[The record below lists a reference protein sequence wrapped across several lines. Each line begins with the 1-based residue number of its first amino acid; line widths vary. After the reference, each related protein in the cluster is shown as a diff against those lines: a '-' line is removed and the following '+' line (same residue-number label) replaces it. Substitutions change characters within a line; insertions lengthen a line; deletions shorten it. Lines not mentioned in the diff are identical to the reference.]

1 MMKRIILNLAP
12 YKFIVLIILL
22 LLGVQAY
29 CDLSLPQYT
38 SDMIDTG
45 IQNQG
50 VEYAL
55 PEKITQED
63 MMYSTLFMTDD
74 EKNEWTGYYS
84 PQDSGVLKR
93 TADEDSLEE
102 LSDKFLIPLTLSH
115 QTGNM
120 SEDRFRETIKQSM
133 QASPDQTP
141 ERFDID
147 SLSLEEIGQFMGME
161 LKTHEAK
168 NEKGVMT
175 TYVDMRPVMM
185 GLIQSGQMNT
195 EQLSTIRGQM
205 EETVSKIGKTTMHS
219 MGIAFA
225 IDADKTA
232 GVDVDAIQ
240 KSYLWKQGF
249 KMLCM
254 SILMLAA
261 SICAGFF
268 AARTGAGIGRDLRE
282 KIFKKVIGYS
292 NTEIDKFSTASL
304 ITRSTNDVQQ
314 IQLVT
319 ALLLRVLMYAPI
331 LGIGSVIKVVN
342 TGAHMGWIII
352 AAVAIILMLV
362 LILMLVAMP
371 KFKAMQ
377 KLVDG
382 LNLISREILTGLSV
396 IRAFGREKEEEQ
408 RFDKANTSLMR
419 TQLFTNRV
427 MTFMM
432 PCMMLVMYGVT
443 LTIVWVSAHRIDA
456 GDLQVGAM
464 TAFISYAIQIVMSF
478 LMLTVMSVMLPRA
491 GVAADRIDEVL
502 KTDSTVND
510 PEKTEKISNSSGTV
524 VFDNVSFKYPNADD
538 NALENISF
546 TAESGKTTAIIGS
559 TGCGKSTLINLIPR
573 FYDVTEGRITVD
585 GVDVRKLSKS
595 DLRSRIGL
603 VPQKGVLFSGTI
615 ASNLKF
621 GRSEATDEELEK
633 AAEIAQAMEFIGSDD
648 KGFERAISQG
658 GSNVSGGQKQ
668 RLAIAR
674 AIVKKPEIYIFDD
687 SFSALDMKTDAALRK
702 ALEAYVKNSAVI
714 IVAQRIST
722 IMNANQILVLDEG
735 RIVGKGTHKELMR
748 SCETYK
754 QIAGSQLSE
763 EEIKKSMGGEDN
775 E

>member
-1 MMKRIILNLAP
+1 MKRIILNLAP
-12 YKFIVLIILL
+12 YKFIVLVILL

-45 IQNQG
+45 IQNHG

-55 PEKITQED
+55 PEKMTSED

-74 EKNEWTGYYS
+74 EKNEWTGYYDA
-84 PQDSGVLKR
+84 QDNGILNR
-93 TADEDSLEE
+93 NADEDSLDE

-133 QASPDQTP
+133 QASPEQAP
-141 ERFDID
+141 EGFDID
-147 SLSLEEIGQFMGME
+147 SLSLDEIGQFMGME

-175 TYVDMRPVMM
+175 TYVDMRPVMT
-185 GLIQSGQMNT
+185 GLIQSGQMNPQ
-195 EQLSTIRGQM
+195 QLSTIRDQM
-205 EETVSKIGKTTMHS
+205 EKTVSTVGKNTMHS
-219 MGIAFA
+219 MSIAFA
-225 IDADKTA
+225 IDADKAA

-240 KSYLWKQGF
+240 KSFLWKQGF

-254 SILMLAA
+254 AILMLAA

-342 TGAHMGWIII
+342 TGAHMSWIII

-362 LILMLVAMP
+362 LVLMLIAMP

-432 PCMMLVMYGVT
+432 PCMMLIMYGIT

-502 KTDSTVND
+502 KTDTTVLD
-510 PEKTEKISNSSGTV
+510 PEKSERISASTGTV

-538 NALENISF
+538 NAIENISF

-559 TGCGKSTLINLIPR
+559 TGCGKSTLVNLIPR
-573 FYDVTEGRITVD
+573 FYDVTEGSITVD
-585 GVDVRKLSKS
+585 GVDVRKLTKN

-621 GRSEATDEELEK
+621 GRPEATDEELEK
-633 AAEIAQAMEFIGSDD
+633 AAEIAQAMEFISSDD
-648 KGFERAISQG
+648 NGFERAISQG

-722 IMNANQILVLDEG
+722 IMNADQILVLDEG
-735 RIVGKGTHKELMR
+735 RIVGMGTHKELMR
-748 SCETYK
+748 NCETYK

>member
-1 MMKRIILNLAP
+1 MKRIILNLAP
-12 YKFIVLIILL
+12 YKFIVLVILL

-45 IQNQG
+45 IQNHG

-55 PEKITQED
+55 PEKMTSED

-74 EKNEWTGYYS
+74 EKNEWTGYYDA
-84 PQDSGVLKR
+84 QDGDILKR
-93 TADEDSLEE
+93 TADEGALEE
-102 LSDKFLIPLTLSH
+102 LTDKFLIPLTLSH

-133 QASPDQTP
+133 QASPEQAP
-141 ERFDID
+141 EGFDID
-147 SLSLEEIGQFMGME
+147 SLTLDEIGQFMGME
-161 LKTHEAK
+161 LKTHEAE

-185 GLIQSGQMNT
+185 GLIQSGQMNP
-195 EQLSTIRGQM
+195 EQLGTIRDQM
-205 EETVSKIGKTTMHS
+205 ERTVSTVGKNTMNS

-225 IDADKTA
+225 IDADKAA
-232 GVDVDAIQ
+232 GVNVDAIQ

-254 SILMLAA
+254 AILMLAA

-314 IQLVT
+314 IQMVT

-331 LGIGSVIKVVN
+331 LGIGSVFKVLN
-342 TGAHMGWIII
+342 TGAHMSWIII

-362 LILMLVAMP
+362 LVLMLIAMP

-396 IRAFGREKEEEQ
+396 IRAFGREKEEEE

-427 MTFMM
+427 MTFML
-432 PCMMLVMYGVT
+432 PCMMLVMYGIT

-456 GDLQVGAM
+456 GELQVGAM

-502 KTDSTVND
+502 KTDTTVLD
-510 PEKTEKISNSSGTV
+510 PERSESISASTGTV

-559 TGCGKSTLINLIPR
+559 TGCGKSTLVNLIPR
-573 FYDVTEGRITVD
+573 FYDVTEGSITVD
-585 GVDVRKLSKS
+585 GVDVRKLTKN

-621 GRSEATDEELEK
+621 GRTEATDEELEK
-633 AAEIAQAMEFIGSDD
+633 AAEIAQAMEFISSDE

-722 IMNANQILVLDEG
+722 IMNADQILVLDEG
-735 RIVGKGTHKELMR
+735 KIVGKGTHRELMQN
-748 SCETYK
+748 CETYK

>member
-1 MMKRIILNLAP
+1 MKRIILNLAP
-12 YKFIVLIILL
+12 YKFIVLVILL

-45 IQNQG
+45 IQNHG

-55 PEKITQED
+55 PEKMTSED

-74 EKNEWTGYYS
+74 EKNEWTGYYDA
-84 PQDSGVLKR
+84 QDGDILKR
-93 TADEDSLEE
+93 TADEGALEE

-120 SEDRFRETIKQSM
+120 SEDRFRETMKQSM
-133 QASPDQTP
+133 QASPEQAP
-141 ERFDID
+141 EGFDID

-161 LKTHEAK
+161 LKTHEAE

-185 GLIQSGQMNT
+185 GLIQSGQMNP
-195 EQLSTIRGQM
+195 EQLSTIRDQM
-205 EETVSKIGKTTMHS
+205 EKTVSTVGKNTMHS

-225 IDADKTA
+225 IDADKAA

-254 SILMLAA
+254 AILMLAA

-314 IQLVT
+314 IQMVT

-331 LGIGSVIKVVN
+331 LGIGSVFKVLN
-342 TGAHMGWIII
+342 TGAHMSWIII

-362 LILMLVAMP
+362 LVLMLIAMP

-396 IRAFGREKEEEQ
+396 IRAFGREKEEEE

-427 MTFMM
+427 MTFML
-432 PCMMLVMYGVT
+432 PCMMLVMYGIT

-456 GDLQVGAM
+456 GELQVGAM

-502 KTDSTVND
+502 KTDTTVLD
-510 PEKTEKISNSSGTV
+510 PERSESISASTGTV

-559 TGCGKSTLINLIPR
+559 TGCGKSTLVNLIPR
-573 FYDVTEGRITVD
+573 FYDVTEGSITVD
-585 GVDVRKLSKS
+585 GVDVRKLTKN

-621 GRSEATDEELEK
+621 GRTEATDDELEK
-633 AAEIAQAMEFIGSDD
+633 AAEIAQAMEFISSDE
-648 KGFERAISQG
+648 KGFERDISQG

-722 IMNANQILVLDEG
+722 IMNADQILVLDDG
-735 RIVGKGTHKELMR
+735 KIVGKGTHKELMQN
-748 SCETYK
+748 CETYK

>member
-1 MMKRIILNLAP
+1 MKRIILNLAP
-12 YKFIVLIILL
+12 YKFIVLVILL

-45 IQNQG
+45 IQNHG

-55 PEKITQED
+55 PEKMTSED

-74 EKNEWTGYYS
+74 EKNEWTGYYDA
-84 PQDSGVLKR
+84 QDNGILNR
-93 TADEDSLEE
+93 NADEDSLDE

-133 QASPDQTP
+133 QASPEQAP
-141 ERFDID
+141 EGFDIN
-147 SLSLEEIGQFMGME
+147 SLSLDEIGQFMGME

-175 TYVDMRPVMM
+175 TYVDMRPVMT
-185 GLIQSGQMNT
+185 GLIQSGQMNPQ
-195 EQLSTIRGQM
+195 QLSTIRDQM
-205 EETVSKIGKTTMHS
+205 EKTVSTVGKNTMHS

-225 IDADKTA
+225 IDADKAA

-240 KSYLWKQGF
+240 KSFLWKQGF

-254 SILMLAA
+254 AILMLAA

-342 TGAHMGWIII
+342 TGAHMSWIII

-362 LILMLVAMP
+362 LVLMLIAMP

-396 IRAFGREKEEEQ
+396 IRAFGREKEEEE

-432 PCMMLVMYGVT
+432 PCMMLIMYGIT

-502 KTDSTVND
+502 KTDTTVLD
-510 PEKTEKISNSSGTV
+510 PEKSERISASTGTV

-538 NALENISF
+538 NAIENISF

-559 TGCGKSTLINLIPR
+559 TGCGKSTLVNLIPR
-573 FYDVTEGRITVD
+573 FYDVTEGSITVD
-585 GVDVRKLSKS
+585 GVDVRKLTKN

-621 GRSEATDEELEK
+621 GRPEATDEELEK
-633 AAEIAQAMEFIGSDD
+633 AAEIAQAMEFISSDD
-648 KGFERAISQG
+648 NGFERAISQG

-722 IMNANQILVLDEG
+722 IMNADQILVLDEG

>member
-1 MMKRIILNLAP
+1 MKRIILNLAP
-12 YKFIVLIILL
+12 YKFIVLVILL

-45 IQNQG
+45 IQNHG

-55 PEKITQED
+55 PEKMTSED

-74 EKNEWTGYYS
+74 EKNEWTGYYDA
-84 PQDSGVLKR
+84 QDGDILKR
-93 TADEDSLEE
+93 TADEGALEE

-120 SEDRFRETIKQSM
+120 SEERFRETIKQSM
-133 QASPDQTP
+133 QASPEQAP
-141 ERFDID
+141 EGFDID

-161 LKTHEAK
+161 LKTHEAE

-185 GLIQSGQMNT
+185 GLIQSGQMNP
-195 EQLSTIRGQM
+195 EQLGTIRDQM
-205 EETVSKIGKTTMHS
+205 EKTVSTVGKNTMHS

-225 IDADKTA
+225 IDADKAA

-254 SILMLAA
+254 AILMLAA

-331 LGIGSVIKVVN
+331 LGIGSVFKVLN
-342 TGAHMGWIII
+342 TGAHMSWIII

-362 LILMLVAMP
+362 LVLMLIAMP

-396 IRAFGREKEEEQ
+396 IRAFGREKEEEE

-427 MTFMM
+427 MTFML
-432 PCMMLVMYGVT
+432 PCMMLVMYGIT

-456 GDLQVGAM
+456 GELQVGAM

-502 KTDSTVND
+502 KTDTTVLD
-510 PEKTEKISNSSGTV
+510 PERSESISASTGTV

-559 TGCGKSTLINLIPR
+559 TGCGKSTLVNLIPR
-573 FYDVTEGRITVD
+573 FYDVTEGSITVD
-585 GVDVRKLSKS
+585 GVDVRKLTKN

-621 GRSEATDEELEK
+621 GRTEATDEELEK
-633 AAEIAQAMEFIGSDD
+633 AAEIAQAMEFIGSDEN
-648 KGFERAISQG
+648 GFERAISQG

-722 IMNANQILVLDEG
+722 IMNADQILVLDDG
-735 RIVGKGTHKELMR
+735 KIVGKGTHRELMQN
-748 SCETYK
+748 CETYK

>member
-1 MMKRIILNLAP
+1 MKRIILNLAP
-12 YKFIVLIILL
+12 YKFIVLVILL

-45 IQNQG
+45 IQNHG

-55 PEKITQED
+55 PEKMTSED

-74 EKNEWTGYYS
+74 EKNEWTGYYDA
-84 PQDSGVLKR
+84 QDNGILNR
-93 TADEDSLEE
+93 NADEDSLDE

-115 QTGNM
+115 QTGNV

-133 QASPDQTP
+133 QASPEQAP
-141 ERFDID
+141 EGFDID
-147 SLSLEEIGQFMGME
+147 SLSLDEIGQFMGME

-175 TYVDMRPVMM
+175 TYVDMRPVMT
-185 GLIQSGQMNT
+185 GLIQSGQMNPQ
-195 EQLSTIRGQM
+195 QLSTIRDQM
-205 EETVSKIGKTTMHS
+205 EKTVSTVGKNTMHS

-225 IDADKTA
+225 IDADKAA

-240 KSYLWKQGF
+240 KSFLWKQGF

-254 SILMLAA
+254 AILMLAA

-342 TGAHMGWIII
+342 TGAHMSWIII

-362 LILMLVAMP
+362 LVLMLIAMP

-432 PCMMLVMYGVT
+432 PCMMLVMYGIT

-502 KTDSTVND
+502 KTDTTVLD
-510 PEKTEKISNSSGTV
+510 PEKSERISASTGTV

-538 NALENISF
+538 NAIENISF

-559 TGCGKSTLINLIPR
+559 TGCGKSTLVNLIPR
-573 FYDVTEGRITVD
+573 FYDVTEGSITVD
-585 GVDVRKLSKS
+585 GIDVRKLTKN

-621 GRSEATDEELEK
+621 GRPEATDEELEK
-633 AAEIAQAMEFIGSDD
+633 AAEIAQAMEFISSDD
-648 KGFERAISQG
+648 NGFERAISQG

-714 IVAQRIST
+714 IIAQRIST
-722 IMNANQILVLDEG
+722 IMNADQILVLDEG

-748 SCETYK
+748 NCETYK

>member
-1 MMKRIILNLAP
+1 MKRIILNLAP
-12 YKFIVLIILL
+12 YKFIVLVILL

-45 IQNQG
+45 IQNHG

-55 PEKITQED
+55 PEKMTSED

-74 EKNEWTGYYS
+74 EKNEWTGYYDA
-84 PQDSGVLKR
+84 QNGDILKR
-93 TADEDSLEE
+93 TADEGALEE
-102 LSDKFLIPLTLSH
+102 LTDKFLIPLTLSH

-120 SEDRFRETIKQSM
+120 SEDRFRETMKQSM
-133 QASPDQTP
+133 QASPEQAP
-141 ERFDID
+141 EGFDID
-147 SLSLEEIGQFMGME
+147 SLSLDEIGQFMGME
-161 LKTHEAK
+161 LKTHEAE

-185 GLIQSGQMNT
+185 GLIQSGQMNP
-195 EQLSTIRGQM
+195 EQLGTIRDQM
-205 EETVSKIGKTTMHS
+205 EKTVSTVGKNTMHS

-225 IDADKTA
+225 IDADKAA

-254 SILMLAA
+254 AILMLAA

-292 NTEIDKFSTASL
+292 STEIDKFSTASL

-331 LGIGSVIKVVN
+331 LGIGSVFKVLN
-342 TGAHMGWIII
+342 TGAHMSWIII

-362 LILMLVAMP
+362 LVLMLIAMP

-396 IRAFGREKEEEQ
+396 IRAFGREKEEEE

-427 MTFMM
+427 MTFML
-432 PCMMLVMYGVT
+432 PCMMLVMYGIT

-456 GDLQVGAM
+456 GELQVGAM

-502 KTDSTVND
+502 KTDTTVLD
-510 PEKTEKISNSSGTV
+510 PERSESISASTGTV

-559 TGCGKSTLINLIPR
+559 TGCGKSTLVNLIPR
-573 FYDVTEGRITVD
+573 FYDVTEGSITVD
-585 GVDVRKLSKS
+585 GVDVRKLTKN

-621 GRSEATDEELEK
+621 GRTEATDEELEK
-633 AAEIAQAMEFIGSDD
+633 AAEIAQAMDFIGSDE

-722 IMNANQILVLDEG
+722 IMNADQILVLDDG
-735 RIVGKGTHKELMR
+735 KIVGKGTHKELMQN
-748 SCETYK
+748 CETYK

>member
-1 MMKRIILNLAP
+1 MKRIILNLAP

-55 PEKITQED
+55 PEKMTQED

-84 PQDSGVLKR
+84 AQDSGVLKR

-141 ERFDID
+141 EGFDID

-205 EETVSKIGKTTMHS
+205 EETVSKVGKTTMHS

-225 IDADKTA
+225 IDADKAA

-408 RFDKANTSLMR
+408 RFDKANTALMR

-510 PEKTEKISNSSGTV
+510 PEKTESISNSSGTV
-524 VFDNVSFKYPNADD
+524 VFNNVSFKYPNADD
-538 NALENISF
+538 NALENICF

-585 GVDVRKLSKS
+585 GIDVRKLSKS

-633 AAEIAQAMEFIGSDD
+633 AAEIAQAMEFIGSDE

-722 IMNANQILVLDEG
+722 IMNADQILVLDEG

>member
-1 MMKRIILNLAP
+1 MKRIILNLAP
-12 YKFIVLIILL
+12 YKFIVLVILL

-45 IQNQG
+45 IQNHG

-55 PEKITQED
+55 PEKMTSED

-74 EKNEWTGYYS
+74 EKNEWTGYYDA
-84 PQDSGVLKR
+84 QNGDILKR
-93 TADEDSLEE
+93 TADEGALEE
-102 LSDKFLIPLTLSH
+102 LTDKFLIPLTLSH

-120 SEDRFRETIKQSM
+120 SEDRFRETMKQSM
-133 QASPDQTP
+133 QASPEQAP
-141 ERFDID
+141 EGFDID
-147 SLSLEEIGQFMGME
+147 SLSLDEIGQFMGME
-161 LKTHEAK
+161 LKTHEAE

-185 GLIQSGQMNT
+185 GLIQSGQMNP
-195 EQLSTIRGQM
+195 EQLSTIRDQM
-205 EETVSKIGKTTMHS
+205 EKTVSTVGKNTMHS

-225 IDADKTA
+225 IDADKAA

-254 SILMLAA
+254 AILMLAA

-331 LGIGSVIKVVN
+331 LGIGSVFKVLN
-342 TGAHMGWIII
+342 TGAHMSWIII

-362 LILMLVAMP
+362 LVLMLIAMP

-396 IRAFGREKEEEQ
+396 IRAFGREKEEEE

-427 MTFMM
+427 MTFML
-432 PCMMLVMYGVT
+432 PCMMLVMYGIT

-456 GDLQVGAM
+456 GELQVGAM

-502 KTDSTVND
+502 KTDTTVLD
-510 PEKTEKISNSSGTV
+510 PERSESISASTGTV

-559 TGCGKSTLINLIPR
+559 TGCGKSTLVNLIPR
-573 FYDVTEGRITVD
+573 FYDVTEGSITVD
-585 GVDVRKLSKS
+585 GVDIRKLTKN

-621 GRSEATDEELEK
+621 GRTEATDEELEK
-633 AAEIAQAMEFIGSDD
+633 AAEIAQAMEFIGSDE

-722 IMNANQILVLDEG
+722 IMNADQILVLDDG
-735 RIVGKGTHKELMR
+735 KIVGKGTHKELMQN
-748 SCETYK
+748 CETYK

>member
-1 MMKRIILNLAP
+1 MKRIILNLAP
-12 YKFIVLIILL
+12 YKFIVLVILL

-45 IQNQG
+45 IQNHG

-55 PEKITQED
+55 PEKMTSED

-74 EKNEWTGYYS
+74 EKNEWTGYYDA
-84 PQDSGVLKR
+84 QDGDILKR

-133 QASPDQTP
+133 QASPEQAP
-141 ERFDID
+141 EGFDID
-147 SLSLEEIGQFMGME
+147 SLTLEEIGQFMGME
-161 LKTHEAK
+161 LKTHEAE

-185 GLIQSGQMNT
+185 GLIQSGQMNP
-195 EQLSTIRGQM
+195 EQLGTIRDQM
-205 EETVSKIGKTTMHS
+205 EKTVSTVGKNTMHS

-225 IDADKTA
+225 IDADKAA

-254 SILMLAA
+254 AILMLAA
-261 SICAGFF
+261 SVCAGFF

-331 LGIGSVIKVVN
+331 LGIGSVFKVLN
-342 TGAHMGWIII
+342 TGAHMSWIII

-362 LILMLVAMP
+362 LVLMLIAMP

-396 IRAFGREKEEEQ
+396 IRAFGREKEEEE

-432 PCMMLVMYGVT
+432 PCMMLVMYGIT

-456 GDLQVGAM
+456 GELQVGAM

-502 KTDSTVND
+502 KTDTTVLD
-510 PEKTEKISNSSGTV
+510 PERSESISASTGTV

-546 TAESGKTTAIIGS
+546 TAESSKTTAIIGS
-559 TGCGKSTLINLIPR
+559 TGCGKSTLVNLIPR
-573 FYDVTEGRITVD
+573 FYDVTEGSITVD
-585 GVDVRKLSKS
+585 GVDVRKLTKN

-621 GRSEATDEELEK
+621 GRTEATDEELEK
-633 AAEIAQAMEFIGSDD
+633 AAEIAQAMEFISSDE

-722 IMNANQILVLDEG
+722 IMNADQILVLDEG
-735 RIVGKGTHKELMR
+735 KIVGKGTHRELMQN
-748 SCETYK
+748 CETYK

>member
-1 MMKRIILNLAP
+1 MKRIILNLAP
-12 YKFIVLIILL
+12 YKFIVLVILL

-45 IQNQG
+45 IQNHG

-55 PEKITQED
+55 PEKMTSED

-74 EKNEWTGYYS
+74 EKNEWTGYYDA
-84 PQDSGVLKR
+84 QDGDILKR
-93 TADEDSLEE
+93 TADEGALEE
-102 LSDKFLIPLTLSH
+102 LTDKFLIPLTLSH

-133 QASPDQTP
+133 QASPEQAP
-141 ERFDID
+141 EGFDID
-147 SLSLEEIGQFMGME
+147 SLTLEEIGQFMGME
-161 LKTHEAK
+161 LKTHEAE

-185 GLIQSGQMNT
+185 GLIQSGQMNP
-195 EQLSTIRGQM
+195 EQLGTIRDQM
-205 EETVSKIGKTTMHS
+205 ERTVSTVGKNTMHS

-225 IDADKTA
+225 IDADKAA
-232 GVDVDAIQ
+232 GVNVDAIQ

-254 SILMLAA
+254 AILMLAA

-331 LGIGSVIKVVN
+331 LGIGSVFKVLN
-342 TGAHMGWIII
+342 TGAHMSWIII

-362 LILMLVAMP
+362 LVLMLIAMP

-396 IRAFGREKEEEQ
+396 IRAFGREKEEEE

-427 MTFMM
+427 MTFML
-432 PCMMLVMYGVT
+432 PCMMLVMYGIT

-456 GDLQVGAM
+456 GELQVGAM

-502 KTDSTVND
+502 KTDTTVLD
-510 PEKTEKISNSSGTV
+510 PERSESISNSSGTV

-559 TGCGKSTLINLIPR
+559 TGCGKSTLVNLIPR
-573 FYDVTEGRITVD
+573 FYDVTEGSITVD
-585 GVDVRKLSKS
+585 GVDVRKLTKN

-621 GRSEATDEELEK
+621 GRTEATDEELEK
-633 AAEIAQAMEFIGSDD
+633 AAEIAQAMEFIGSDE

-687 SFSALDMKTDAALRK
+687 SFSALDMKTDASLRK

-722 IMNANQILVLDEG
+722 IMNADQILVLDEG
-735 RIVGKGTHKELMR
+735 KIVGKGTHRELMQN
-748 SCETYK
+748 CETYK

>member
-1 MMKRIILNLAP
+1 MKRIILNLAP
-12 YKFIVLIILL
+12 YKFIVLVILL

-45 IQNQG
+45 IQNHG

-55 PEKITQED
+55 PEKMTSED

-74 EKNEWTGYYS
+74 EKNEWTGYYDA
-84 PQDSGVLKR
+84 QDGDILKR
-93 TADEDSLEE
+93 TADEGALEE
-102 LSDKFLIPLTLSH
+102 LTDKFLIPLTLSH

-133 QASPDQTP
+133 QASPEQAP
-141 ERFDID
+141 EGFDID
-147 SLSLEEIGQFMGME
+147 SLTLEEIGQFMGME
-161 LKTHEAK
+161 LKTHEAE

-185 GLIQSGQMNT
+185 GLIQSGQMNP
-195 EQLSTIRGQM
+195 EQLGTIRDQM
-205 EETVSKIGKTTMHS
+205 EKTVSTVGKNTMHS

-225 IDADKTA
+225 IDADKAA
-232 GVDVDAIQ
+232 GVNVDAIQ

-254 SILMLAA
+254 AILMLAA

-331 LGIGSVIKVVN
+331 LGIGSVFKVLN
-342 TGAHMGWIII
+342 TGAHMSWIII

-362 LILMLVAMP
+362 LVLMLIAMP

-396 IRAFGREKEEEQ
+396 IRAFGREKEEEE

-427 MTFMM
+427 MTFML
-432 PCMMLVMYGVT
+432 PCMMLVMYGIT

-456 GDLQVGAM
+456 GELQVGAM

-502 KTDSTVND
+502 KTDTTVLD
-510 PEKTEKISNSSGTV
+510 PERSESISASTGTV

-559 TGCGKSTLINLIPR
+559 TGCGKSTLVNLIPR
-573 FYDVTEGRITVD
+573 FYDVTEGSITVD
-585 GVDVRKLSKS
+585 GVDVRKLTKN

-621 GRSEATDEELEK
+621 GRTEATDEELEK
-633 AAEIAQAMEFIGSDD
+633 AAEIAQAMEFIGSDE

-687 SFSALDMKTDAALRK
+687 SFSALDMKTDASLRK

-722 IMNANQILVLDEG
+722 IMNADQILVLDEG
-735 RIVGKGTHKELMR
+735 KIVGKGTHKELMQN
-748 SCETYK
+748 CETYK

>member
-1 MMKRIILNLAP
+1 MKRIILNLAP
-12 YKFIVLIILL
+12 YKFIVLVILL

-45 IQNQG
+45 IQNHG

-55 PEKITQED
+55 PEKMTSED

-74 EKNEWTGYYS
+74 EKNEWTGYYDA
-84 PQDSGVLKR
+84 QDGDILKR
-93 TADEDSLEE
+93 TADEGALEE
-102 LSDKFLIPLTLSH
+102 LTDKFLIPLTLSH

-133 QASPDQTP
+133 QASPEQAP
-141 ERFDID
+141 EGFDID
-147 SLSLEEIGQFMGME
+147 SLTLEEIGQFMGME
-161 LKTHEAK
+161 LKTHEAE

-185 GLIQSGQMNT
+185 GLIQSGQMNP
-195 EQLSTIRGQM
+195 EQLGTIRDQM
-205 EETVSKIGKTTMHS
+205 ERTVSTVGKNTMNS

-225 IDADKTA
+225 IDADKAA
-232 GVDVDAIQ
+232 GVNVDAIQ

-254 SILMLAA
+254 TILMLAA

-331 LGIGSVIKVVN
+331 LGIGSVFKVLN
-342 TGAHMGWIII
+342 TGAHMSWIII

-362 LILMLVAMP
+362 LVLMLIAMP

-396 IRAFGREKEEEQ
+396 IRAFGREKEEEE

-427 MTFMM
+427 MTFML
-432 PCMMLVMYGVT
+432 PCMMLVMYGIT

-456 GDLQVGAM
+456 GELQVGAM

-502 KTDSTVND
+502 KTDTTVLD
-510 PEKTEKISNSSGTV
+510 PERSESISASTGTV

-559 TGCGKSTLINLIPR
+559 TGCGKSTLVNLIPR
-573 FYDVTEGRITVD
+573 FYDVTEGSITVD
-585 GVDVRKLSKS
+585 GVDVRKLTKN

-621 GRSEATDEELEK
+621 GRTEATDEELEK
-633 AAEIAQAMEFIGSDD
+633 AAEIAQAMEFIGSDE

-687 SFSALDMKTDAALRK
+687 SFSALDMKTDASLRK

-722 IMNANQILVLDEG
+722 IMNADQILVLDEG
-735 RIVGKGTHKELMR
+735 KIVGKGTHKELMQN
-748 SCETYK
+748 CETYK

>member
-1 MMKRIILNLAP
+1 MKRIILNLAP
-12 YKFIVLIILL
+12 YKFIVLVILL

-45 IQNQG
+45 IQNHG

-55 PEKITQED
+55 PEKMTSED

-74 EKNEWTGYYS
+74 EKNEWTGYYDA
-84 PQDSGVLKR
+84 QDGDILKR
-93 TADEDSLEE
+93 TADEGALEE
-102 LSDKFLIPLTLSH
+102 LTDKFLIPLTLSH

-133 QASPDQTP
+133 QASPEQAP
-141 ERFDID
+141 EGFDID
-147 SLSLEEIGQFMGME
+147 SLSLDEIGQFMGME
-161 LKTHEAK
+161 LKTHEAE

-185 GLIQSGQMNT
+185 GLIQSGQMNP
-195 EQLSTIRGQM
+195 EQLGTIRDQM
-205 EETVSKIGKTTMHS
+205 EKTVSTVGKNTMHS

-225 IDADKTA
+225 IDADKAA

-254 SILMLAA
+254 AILMLAA

-331 LGIGSVIKVVN
+331 LGIGSVFKVLN
-342 TGAHMGWIII
+342 TGAHMSWIII
-352 AAVAIILMLV
+352 AAVAVILMLV
-362 LILMLVAMP
+362 LVLMLIAMP

-396 IRAFGREKEEEQ
+396 IRAFGREKEEEE

-427 MTFMM
+427 MTFML
-432 PCMMLVMYGVT
+432 PCMMLVMYGIT

-456 GDLQVGAM
+456 GELQVGAM

-502 KTDSTVND
+502 KTDTTVLD
-510 PEKTEKISNSSGTV
+510 PERSESISASTGTV

-559 TGCGKSTLINLIPR
+559 TGCGKSTLVNLIPR
-573 FYDVTEGRITVD
+573 FYDVTEGSITVD
-585 GVDVRKLSKS
+585 GVDVRKLTKN

-621 GRSEATDEELEK
+621 GRTEATDEELEK
-633 AAEIAQAMEFIGSDD
+633 AAEIAQAMEFIDSDE

-722 IMNANQILVLDEG
+722 IMNADQILVLDEG
-735 RIVGKGTHKELMR
+735 KIVGKGTHRELMQN
-748 SCETYK
+748 CETYK

>member
-1 MMKRIILNLAP
+1 
-12 YKFIVLIILL
+12 
-22 LLGVQAY
+22 
-29 CDLSLPQYT
+29 
-38 SDMIDTG
+38 
-45 IQNQG
+45 
-50 VEYAL
+50 
-55 PEKITQED
+55 
-63 MMYSTLFMTDD
+63 
-74 EKNEWTGYYS
+74 
-84 PQDSGVLKR
+84 
-93 TADEDSLEE
+93 
-102 LSDKFLIPLTLSH
+102 
-115 QTGNM
+115 
-120 SEDRFRETIKQSM
+120 
-133 QASPDQTP
+133 
-141 ERFDID
+141 
-147 SLSLEEIGQFMGME
+147 ME
-161 LKTHEAK
+161 
-168 NEKGVMT
+168 
-175 TYVDMRPVMM
+175 
-185 GLIQSGQMNT
+185 GLIESGQMNDDQIA
-195 EQLSTIRGQM
+195 EMRGQL
-205 EETVSKIGKTTMHS
+205 EKTTATIGSNTLRS

-225 IDADKTA
+225 IAADKAA
-232 GVDVDAIQ
+232 GIDIDSIQ

-249 KMLCM
+249 KMFVM
-254 SILMLAA
+254 AIFMLAA
-261 SICAGFF
+261 AICAGFF
-268 AARTGAGIGRDLRE
+268 AARTGAGIGRDLRA

-314 IQLVT
+314 IQMVT
-319 ALLLRVLMYAPI
+319 ALLLRLLMYAPI
-331 LGIGSVIKVVN
+331 LGIASVIKVLN
-342 TGAHMGWIII
+342 TGAHMSWIII
-352 AAVAIILMLV
+352 AAVAIILMFV
-362 LILMLVAMP
+362 TVLMLIALP

-377 KLVDG
+377 KLVDA

-396 IRAFGREKEEEQ
+396 IRAFGREKEEEK
-408 RFDKANTSLMR
+408 RFDKANTDLMR

-432 PCMMLVMYGVT
+432 PGMMLVMYGVS

-464 TAFISYAIQIVMSF
+464 TAFITYSMQIVISF
-478 LMLTVMSVMLPRA
+478 LMLTVMSVILPRA

-502 KTDSTVND
+502 KTDTTILEPET
-510 PEKTEKISNSSGTV
+510 PEKITSGTGTV
-524 VFDNVSFKYPNADD
+524 CFENVSFKYPNADS

-573 FYDVTEGRITVD
+573 FYDVTEGSITVD
-585 GVDVRKLSKS
+585 GIDVRKLEKS

-615 ASNLKF
+615 SSNLKF
-621 GRSEATDEELEK
+621 GKKDASDEEMQK
-633 AAEIAQAMEFIGSDD
+633 AAEIAQAMEFIGADE
-648 KGFERAISQG
+648 KKFERSISQG

-674 AIVKKPEIYIFDD
+674 AIVKSPEIYIFDD

-722 IMNANQILVLDEG
+722 IMNADQILVLDEG
-735 RIVGKGTHKELMR
+735 RIVGKGTHKELIQ

-754 QIAGSQLSE
+754 QIASSQLSE
-763 EEIKKSMGGEDN
+763 EELKKSVGGEEN

>member
-1 MMKRIILNLAP
+1 MKRIILNLAP
-12 YKFIVLIILL
+12 YKFIVLVILL

-45 IQNQG
+45 IQNHG

-55 PEKITQED
+55 PEKMTPED

-74 EKNEWTGYYS
+74 EKNEWTGYYDA
-84 PQDSGVLKR
+84 QDNGILNR
-93 TADEDSLEE
+93 NADEDSLNE

-120 SEDRFRETIKQSM
+120 SEERFRETIKQSM
-133 QASPDQTP
+133 QASPEQAP
-141 ERFDID
+141 EGFDID
-147 SLSLEEIGQFMGME
+147 SLSIDEIGQFMGME

-175 TYVDMRPVMM
+175 TYVDMRPVMT
-185 GLIQSGQMNT
+185 GLIQSGQMNPQ
-195 EQLSTIRGQM
+195 QLSTIRDQM
-205 EETVSKIGKTTMHS
+205 EKTVSTVGKNTMHS

-225 IDADKTA
+225 IDADKAA

-240 KSYLWKQGF
+240 KSFLWKQGF

-254 SILMLAA
+254 AILMLAA

-342 TGAHMGWIII
+342 TGAHMSWIII

-362 LILMLVAMP
+362 LVLMLIAMP

-432 PCMMLVMYGVT
+432 PCMMLVMYGIT

-502 KTDSTVND
+502 KTDTTVLD
-510 PEKTEKISNSSGTV
+510 PEKSERISASTGTV

-538 NALENISF
+538 NAIENISF

-559 TGCGKSTLINLIPR
+559 TGCGKSTLISLIPR
-573 FYDVTEGRITVD
+573 FYDVTEGSITVD
-585 GVDVRKLSKS
+585 GIDVRKLTKN

-621 GRSEATDEELEK
+621 GRPEATDEELEK
-633 AAEIAQAMEFIGSDD
+633 AAEIAQAMEFISSDD
-648 KGFERAISQG
+648 NGFERSISQG

-722 IMNANQILVLDEG
+722 IMNADQILVLDEG

-748 SCETYK
+748 NCETYK

>member
-1 MMKRIILNLAP
+1 MKRIILNLAP
-12 YKFIVLIILL
+12 YKFIVLVILL

-45 IQNQG
+45 IQNHG

-55 PEKITQED
+55 PEKMTSED

-74 EKNEWTGYYS
+74 EKNEWTGYYDA
-84 PQDSGVLKR
+84 QDGDILKR
-93 TADEDSLEE
+93 TADEDSLGE
-102 LSDKFLIPLTLSH
+102 LTDKFLIPLTLSH

-133 QASPDQTP
+133 QASPEQAP
-141 ERFDID
+141 EGFDID

-161 LKTHEAK
+161 LKTHEAE

-185 GLIQSGQMNT
+185 GLIQSGQMNP
-195 EQLSTIRGQM
+195 EQLGTIRDQM
-205 EETVSKIGKTTMHS
+205 EKTVSTVGKNTMHS

-225 IDADKTA
+225 IDADKAA

-254 SILMLAA
+254 AILMLAA

-331 LGIGSVIKVVN
+331 LGIGSVFKVLN
-342 TGAHMGWIII
+342 TGAHMSWIII
-352 AAVAIILMLV
+352 AAVAVILMLV
-362 LILMLVAMP
+362 LVLMLIAMP

-396 IRAFGREKEEEQ
+396 IRAFGREKEEEE

-427 MTFMM
+427 MTFML
-432 PCMMLVMYGVT
+432 PCMMLVMYGIT

-456 GDLQVGAM
+456 GELQVGAM

-502 KTDSTVND
+502 KTDTTVLD
-510 PEKTEKISNSSGTV
+510 PEKSESISASTGTV

-559 TGCGKSTLINLIPR
+559 TGCGKSTLVNLIPR
-573 FYDVTEGRITVD
+573 FYDVTEGSITVD
-585 GVDVRKLSKS
+585 GVDVRKLTKN

-621 GRSEATDEELEK
+621 GRSEATDDELEK
-633 AAEIAQAMEFIGSDD
+633 AAEIAQAMEFIGSDE
-648 KGFERAISQG
+648 KGFERDISQG

-722 IMNANQILVLDEG
+722 IMNADQILVLDDG
-735 RIVGKGTHKELMR
+735 KIVGKGTHKELMQN
-748 SCETYK
+748 CETYK

>member
-1 MMKRIILNLAP
+1 MKRIILNLAP
-12 YKFIVLIILL
+12 YKFIVLVILL

-45 IQNQG
+45 IQNHG

-55 PEKITQED
+55 PEKMTPED

-74 EKNEWTGYYS
+74 EKNEWTGYYDA
-84 PQDSGVLKR
+84 QDNGILNR
-93 TADEDSLEE
+93 NADEDSLNE

-120 SEDRFRETIKQSM
+120 SEERFRETIKQSM
-133 QASPDQTP
+133 QASPEQAP
-141 ERFDID
+141 EGFDID
-147 SLSLEEIGQFMGME
+147 SLSIDEIGQFMGME

-175 TYVDMRPVMM
+175 TYVDMRPVMT
-185 GLIQSGQMNT
+185 GLIQSGQMNPQ
-195 EQLSTIRGQM
+195 QLSTIRDQM
-205 EETVSKIGKTTMHS
+205 EKTVSTVGKNTMHS

-225 IDADKTA
+225 IDADKAA

-240 KSYLWKQGF
+240 KSFLWKRGF

-254 SILMLAA
+254 AILMLAA

-342 TGAHMGWIII
+342 TGAHMSWIII

-362 LILMLVAMP
+362 LVLMLIAMP

-432 PCMMLVMYGVT
+432 PCMMLVMYGIT

-502 KTDSTVND
+502 KTDTTVLD
-510 PEKTEKISNSSGTV
+510 PEKSERISASTGTV

-538 NALENISF
+538 NAIENISF

-559 TGCGKSTLINLIPR
+559 TGCGKSTLISLIPR
-573 FYDVTEGRITVD
+573 FYDVTEGSITVD
-585 GVDVRKLSKS
+585 GIDVRKLTKN

-621 GRSEATDEELEK
+621 GRPEATDEELEK
-633 AAEIAQAMEFIGSDD
+633 AAEIAQAMEFISSDD
-648 KGFERAISQG
+648 NGFERSISQG

-722 IMNANQILVLDEG
+722 IMNADQILVLDEG

-748 SCETYK
+748 NCETYK

>member
-1 MMKRIILNLAP
+1 MKRIILNLAP
-12 YKFIVLIILL
+12 YKFIVLVILL

-45 IQNQG
+45 IQNHG

-55 PEKITQED
+55 PEKMTSED

-74 EKNEWTGYYS
+74 EKNEWTGYYDA
-84 PQDSGVLKR
+84 QDGDILKR

-133 QASPDQTP
+133 QASPEQAP
-141 ERFDID
+141 EGFDID
-147 SLSLEEIGQFMGME
+147 SLTLEEIGQFMGME
-161 LKTHEAK
+161 LKTHEAE

-185 GLIQSGQMNT
+185 GLIQSGQMNP
-195 EQLSTIRGQM
+195 EQLGTIRDQM
-205 EETVSKIGKTTMHS
+205 EKTVSTVGKNTMHS

-225 IDADKTA
+225 IDADKAA

-254 SILMLAA
+254 AILMLAA

-331 LGIGSVIKVVN
+331 LGIGSVFKVLN
-342 TGAHMGWIII
+342 TGAHMSWIII

-362 LILMLVAMP
+362 LVLMLIAMP

-396 IRAFGREKEEEQ
+396 IRAFCREKEEEE

-427 MTFMM
+427 MTFML
-432 PCMMLVMYGVT
+432 PCMMLVMYGIT

-456 GDLQVGAM
+456 GELQVGAM

-502 KTDSTVND
+502 KTDTTVLD
-510 PEKTEKISNSSGTV
+510 PERSESISASTGTV

-559 TGCGKSTLINLIPR
+559 TGCGKSTLVNLIPR
-573 FYDVTEGRITVD
+573 FYDVTEGSITVD
-585 GVDVRKLSKS
+585 GVDIRKLTKN

-621 GRSEATDEELEK
+621 GRTEATDEELEK
-633 AAEIAQAMEFIGSDD
+633 AAEIAQAMEFIGSDE

-722 IMNANQILVLDEG
+722 IMNADQILVLDEG
-735 RIVGKGTHKELMR
+735 KIVGKGTHKELMQN
-748 SCETYK
+748 CETYK

>member
-1 MMKRIILNLAP
+1 MKRIILNLAP

-55 PEKITQED
+55 PEKMTQED

-84 PQDSGVLKR
+84 AQDNGILKR

-133 QASPDQTP
+133 QASPEQTP
-141 ERFDID
+141 EGFDID

-185 GLIQSGQMNT
+185 GLIQSGQMST

-205 EETVSKIGKTTMHS
+205 EETVSKVGKTTMHS

-225 IDADKTA
+225 IDADKAA

-342 TGAHMGWIII
+342 TGAHMSWIII

-510 PEKTEKISNSSGTV
+510 PEKTESISNSSGTV
-524 VFDNVSFKYPNADD
+524 VFNNVSFKYPNADD
-538 NALENISF
+538 NALENICF

-573 FYDVTEGRITVD
+573 FYDVTEGSITVD

-633 AAEIAQAMEFIGSDD
+633 AAEIAQAMEFIGSDE

-722 IMNANQILVLDEG
+722 IMNADQILVLDEG

-754 QIAGSQLSE
+754 QIASSQLSE
-763 EEIKKSMGGEDN
+763 EEIKKSIGGEDN

>member
-1 MMKRIILNLAP
+1 MKRIILNLAP
-12 YKFIVLIILL
+12 YKFIVLVILL

-45 IQNQG
+45 IQNHG

-55 PEKITQED
+55 PEKMTSED

-84 PQDSGVLKR
+84 AQDGDILKR
-93 TADEDSLEE
+93 TADEGALEE
-102 LSDKFLIPLTLSH
+102 LTDKFLIPLTLSH

-120 SEDRFRETIKQSM
+120 SEDRFRETMKQSM
-133 QASPDQTP
+133 QASPEQAP
-141 ERFDID
+141 EGFDID
-147 SLSLEEIGQFMGME
+147 SLSLDEIGQFMGME
-161 LKTHEAK
+161 LKTHEAE

-185 GLIQSGQMNT
+185 GLIQSGQMNP
-195 EQLSTIRGQM
+195 EQLGTIRDQM
-205 EETVSKIGKTTMHS
+205 EKTVSTVGKNTMHS

-225 IDADKTA
+225 IDADKAA

-254 SILMLAA
+254 AILMLAA

-331 LGIGSVIKVVN
+331 LGIGSVFKVLN
-342 TGAHMGWIII
+342 TGAHMSWIII
-352 AAVAIILMLV
+352 AAVAVILMLV
-362 LILMLVAMP
+362 LVLMLIAMP

-396 IRAFGREKEEEQ
+396 IRAFGREKEEEE

-427 MTFMM
+427 MTFML
-432 PCMMLVMYGVT
+432 PCMMLVMYGIT

-456 GDLQVGAM
+456 GELQVGAM

-502 KTDSTVND
+502 KTDTTVLD
-510 PEKTEKISNSSGTV
+510 PEKSERISASTGTV

-559 TGCGKSTLINLIPR
+559 TGCGKSTLVNLIPR
-573 FYDVTEGRITVD
+573 FYDVTEGSITVD
-585 GVDVRKLSKS
+585 GVDVRKLTKN

-621 GRSEATDEELEK
+621 GRTEATDEELEK
-633 AAEIAQAMEFIGSDD
+633 AAEIAQAMEFIGSDE

-722 IMNANQILVLDEG
+722 IMNADQILVLDDG
-735 RIVGKGTHKELMR
+735 KIVGKGTHRELMQN
-748 SCETYK
+748 CETYK

-763 EEIKKSMGGEDN
+763 AEIKKSMGGEDN

>member
-1 MMKRIILNLAP
+1 MKRIILNLAP

-45 IQNQG
+45 IQNHG
-50 VEYAL
+50 IEYAL
-55 PEKITQED
+55 PEKLTAED
-63 MMYSTLFMTDD
+63 MLYSSLYMTEA
-74 EKNEWTGYYS
+74 EKEEWSVCYS
-84 PQDSGVLKR
+84 QESGCYKR
-93 TADEDSLEE
+93 TADKKELEE
-102 LSDKFLIPLTLSH
+102 LSERFLVPLTMSY
-115 QTGNM
+115 QSGNM
-120 SEDRFRETIKQSM
+120 SEEAFRAALKKSM
-133 QASPDQTP
+133 GASGSDT
-141 ERFDID
+141 DID
-147 SLSLEEIGQFMGME
+147 SIPLKDLEAMLGADLNIR
-161 LKTHEAK
+161 EAK
-168 NEKGVMT
+168 NEKGIMT
-175 TYVDMRPVMM
+175 TYVDMRPVML
-185 GLIQSGQMNT
+185 GLVQNGSLDSDKSSAMR
-195 EQLSTIRGQM
+195 SDMDKTISAVG
-205 EETVSKIGKTTMHS
+205 SHTMRS
-219 MGIAFA
+219 MGIAYA
-225 IDADKTA
+225 IAADKAA
-232 GVDVDAIQ
+232 GVDVDSLQ
-240 KSYLWKQGF
+240 KSYLWKQGL
-249 KMLCM
+249 KMFLM
-254 SILMLAA
+254 SLLMLAA
-261 SICAGFF
+261 SICAGYF

-282 KIFKKVIGYS
+282 KIFRKVIGYS

-331 LGIGSVIKVVN
+331 LGIGSVIKVLN

-352 AAVAIILMLV
+352 AAVAVILML
-362 LILMLVAMP
+362 ILLLMVIAMP

-396 IRAFGREKEEEQ
+396 IRAFGREKEEEK
-408 RFDKANTSLMR
+408 RFDEANTSLMR

-427 MTFMM
+427 MTFML
-432 PCMMLVMYGVT
+432 PCMMLIMYGVT
-443 LTIVWVSAHRIDA
+443 LTIVWVSAHRIDT
-456 GDLQVGAM
+456 GELQVGAM
-464 TAFISYAIQIVMSF
+464 TAFITYAIQIVMSF

-502 KTDSTVND
+502 KTDTSVTEPEA
-510 PEKTEKISNSSGTV
+510 PEKITASTGTV
-524 VFDNVSFKYPNADD
+524 CFENVSFRYPNADD
-538 NALENISF
+538 YAIENISF
-546 TAESGKTTAIIGS
+546 TAEAGMTTAIIGS
-559 TGCGKSTLINLIPR
+559 TGCGKSTLVNLIPR
-573 FYDVTEGRITVD
+573 FYDVTEGKITVD
-585 GVDVRKLSKS
+585 GVDVRSLSKS

-615 ASNLKF
+615 ASNLRF
-621 GRSEATDEELEK
+621 GKPGATDEELSK
-633 AAEIAQAMEFIGSDD
+633 AAEIAQAMEFIAADEN
-648 KGFERAISQG
+648 GFERSISQG

-674 AIVKKPEIYIFDD
+674 AIVKQPEIYIFDD

-702 ALEAYVKNSAVI
+702 ALEAYVKNAAVI

-722 IMNANQILVLDEG
+722 IMNAEQILVLDDG
-735 RIVGKGTHKELMR
+735 KIVGRGTHRELMKN
-748 SCETYK
+748 CETYK

-763 EEIKKSMGGEDN
+763 EEIRKSLGGDGN

>member
-1 MMKRIILNLAP
+1 MKRIILNLAP
-12 YKFIVLIILL
+12 YKFIVLVILL

-45 IQNQG
+45 IQNHG

-55 PEKITQED
+55 PEKMTSED

-74 EKNEWTGYYS
+74 EKNEWTGYYDA
-84 PQDSGVLKR
+84 QDGDILKR
-93 TADEDSLEE
+93 TADEGALEE
-102 LSDKFLIPLTLSH
+102 LTDKFLIPLTLSH

-133 QASPDQTP
+133 QASPEQAP
-141 ERFDID
+141 EGFDID
-147 SLSLEEIGQFMGME
+147 SLTLDEIGQFMGME
-161 LKTHEAK
+161 LKTHEAE

-185 GLIQSGQMNT
+185 GLIQSGQMNP
-195 EQLSTIRGQM
+195 EQLGTIRDQM
-205 EETVSKIGKTTMHS
+205 ERTVSTVGKNTMNS

-225 IDADKTA
+225 IDADKAA
-232 GVDVDAIQ
+232 GVNVDAIQ

-254 SILMLAA
+254 AILMLAA

-314 IQLVT
+314 IQMVT

-331 LGIGSVIKVVN
+331 LGIGSVFKVLN
-342 TGAHMGWIII
+342 TGAHMSWIII

-362 LILMLVAMP
+362 LVLMLIAMP

-396 IRAFGREKEEEQ
+396 IRAFGREKEEEE

-427 MTFMM
+427 MTFML
-432 PCMMLVMYGVT
+432 PCMMLVMYGIT

-456 GDLQVGAM
+456 GELQVGAM

-502 KTDSTVND
+502 KTDTTVLD
-510 PEKTEKISNSSGTV
+510 PERSESISASTGTV

-559 TGCGKSTLINLIPR
+559 TGCGKSTLVNLIPR
-573 FYDVTEGRITVD
+573 FYDVTEGSITVD
-585 GVDVRKLSKS
+585 GVDVRKLTKN

-621 GRSEATDEELEK
+621 GRTEATDEELEK
-633 AAEIAQAMEFIGSDD
+633 AAEIAQAMEFIGSDE

-722 IMNANQILVLDEG
+722 IMNADQILVLDEG
-735 RIVGKGTHKELMR
+735 KIVGKGTHRELMQN
-748 SCETYK
+748 CETYK

>member
-1 MMKRIILNLAP
+1 MKRIILNLAP
-12 YKFIVLIILL
+12 YKFIVLVILL

-45 IQNQG
+45 IQNHG

-55 PEKITQED
+55 PEKMTPED

-74 EKNEWTGYYS
+74 EKNEWTGYYDA
-84 PQDSGVLKR
+84 QDNGILNR
-93 TADEDSLEE
+93 NADEDSLDE

-133 QASPDQTP
+133 QASPEQAP
-141 ERFDID
+141 EGFDID
-147 SLSLEEIGQFMGME
+147 SLSLDEIGQFMGME

-175 TYVDMRPVMM
+175 TYVDMRPVMT
-185 GLIQSGQMNT
+185 GLIQSGQMNPQ
-195 EQLSTIRGQM
+195 QLSTIRDQM
-205 EETVSKIGKTTMHS
+205 EKTVSTVGKNTMHS

-225 IDADKTA
+225 IDADKAA

-240 KSYLWKQGF
+240 KSFLWKQGF

-254 SILMLAA
+254 AILMLAA

-342 TGAHMGWIII
+342 TGAHMSWIII

-362 LILMLVAMP
+362 LVLMLIAMP

-377 KLVDG
+377 KLVDD

-432 PCMMLVMYGVT
+432 PCMMLVMYGIT

-502 KTDSTVND
+502 KTDTTVLD
-510 PEKTEKISNSSGTV
+510 PEKSERISASTGTV

-538 NALENISF
+538 NAIENISF

-559 TGCGKSTLINLIPR
+559 TGCGKSTLVNLIPR
-573 FYDVTEGRITVD
+573 FYDVTEGSITVD
-585 GVDVRKLSKS
+585 GIDVRKLTKN

-621 GRSEATDEELEK
+621 GRPEATDEELEK
-633 AAEIAQAMEFIGSDD
+633 AAEIAQAMEFISSDEN
-648 KGFERAISQG
+648 GFERAISQG

-722 IMNANQILVLDEG
+722 IMNADQILVLDEG

-748 SCETYK
+748 NCETYK

>member
-1 MMKRIILNLAP
+1 MKRIILNLAP
-12 YKFIVLIILL
+12 YKFIVLVILL

-45 IQNQG
+45 IQNHG

-55 PEKITQED
+55 PEKMTPED

-74 EKNEWTGYYS
+74 EKNEWTGYYDA
-84 PQDSGVLKR
+84 QDNGILNR
-93 TADEDSLEE
+93 NADEDSLDE

-115 QTGNM
+115 QTGNL

-133 QASPDQTP
+133 QASPEQAP
-141 ERFDID
+141 EGFDID
-147 SLSLEEIGQFMGME
+147 SLSIDEIGQFMGME

-175 TYVDMRPVMM
+175 TYVDMRPVMT
-185 GLIQSGQMNT
+185 GLIQSGQMNPQ
-195 EQLSTIRGQM
+195 QLSTIRDQM
-205 EETVSKIGKTTMHS
+205 EKTVSTVGKNTMHS

-225 IDADKTA
+225 IDADKAA

-240 KSYLWKQGF
+240 KSFLWKQGF

-254 SILMLAA
+254 AILMLAA

-342 TGAHMGWIII
+342 TGAHMSWIII

-362 LILMLVAMP
+362 LVLMLIAMP

-432 PCMMLVMYGVT
+432 PCMMLVMYGIT

-502 KTDSTVND
+502 KTDTTVLD
-510 PEKTEKISNSSGTV
+510 PEKSERISASTGTV

-538 NALENISF
+538 NAIENISF

-559 TGCGKSTLINLIPR
+559 TGCGKSTLVNLIPR
-573 FYDVTEGRITVD
+573 FYDVTEGSITVD
-585 GVDVRKLSKS
+585 GIDVRKLTKN

-621 GRSEATDEELEK
+621 GRPEATDEELEK
-633 AAEIAQAMEFIGSDD
+633 AAEIAQAMEFISSDEN
-648 KGFERAISQG
+648 GFERAISQG

-722 IMNANQILVLDEG
+722 IMNADQILVLDEG

-748 SCETYK
+748 NCETYK

>member
-1 MMKRIILNLAP
+1 MKRIILNLEP
-12 YKFIVLIILL
+12 YKFIVLVILL

-45 IQNQG
+45 IQNHG

-55 PEKITQED
+55 PEKMTSED

-74 EKNEWTGYYS
+74 EKNEWTGYYDA
-84 PQDSGVLKR
+84 QDGDILKR

-133 QASPDQTP
+133 QASPEQAP
-141 ERFDID
+141 EGFDID
-147 SLSLEEIGQFMGME
+147 SLTLEEIGQFMGME
-161 LKTHEAK
+161 LKTHEAE

-185 GLIQSGQMNT
+185 GLIQSGQMNP
-195 EQLSTIRGQM
+195 EQLGTIRDQM
-205 EETVSKIGKTTMHS
+205 EKTVSTVGKNTMHS

-225 IDADKTA
+225 IDADKAA

-254 SILMLAA
+254 AILMLAA
-261 SICAGFF
+261 SVCAGFF

-331 LGIGSVIKVVN
+331 LGIGSVFKVLN
-342 TGAHMGWIII
+342 TGAHMSWIII

-362 LILMLVAMP
+362 LVLMLIAMP

-396 IRAFGREKEEEQ
+396 IRAFGREKEEEE

-432 PCMMLVMYGVT
+432 PCMMLVMYGIT

-456 GDLQVGAM
+456 GELQVGAM

-502 KTDSTVND
+502 KTDTTVLD
-510 PEKTEKISNSSGTV
+510 PERSESISASTGTV

-546 TAESGKTTAIIGS
+546 TAESSKTTAIIGS
-559 TGCGKSTLINLIPR
+559 TGCGKSTLVNLIPR
-573 FYDVTEGRITVD
+573 FYDVTEGSITVD
-585 GVDVRKLSKS
+585 GVDVRKLTKN

-621 GRSEATDEELEK
+621 GRTEATDEELEK
-633 AAEIAQAMEFIGSDD
+633 AAEIAQAMEFISSDE

-722 IMNANQILVLDEG
+722 IMNADQILVLDEG
-735 RIVGKGTHKELMR
+735 KIVGKGTHRELMQN
-748 SCETYK
+748 CETYK

>member
-1 MMKRIILNLAP
+1 MKRIFLNLAP
-12 YKFIVLIILL
+12 YKFIVLVILL

-45 IQNQG
+45 IQNHG

-55 PEKITQED
+55 PEKMTSED

-74 EKNEWTGYYS
+74 EKNEWTGYYDA
-84 PQDSGVLKR
+84 QDNGILNR
-93 TADEDSLEE
+93 NADEDSLDE

-133 QASPDQTP
+133 QASPEQAP
-141 ERFDID
+141 EGFDID
-147 SLSLEEIGQFMGME
+147 SLSLDEIGQFMGME

-175 TYVDMRPVMM
+175 TYVDMRPVMT
-185 GLIQSGQMNT
+185 GLIQSGQMNPQ
-195 EQLSTIRGQM
+195 QLSTIRDQM
-205 EETVSKIGKTTMHS
+205 EKTVSTVGKNTMHS

-225 IDADKTA
+225 IDADKAA

-240 KSYLWKQGF
+240 KSFLWKQGF

-254 SILMLAA
+254 AILMLAA

-342 TGAHMGWIII
+342 TGAHMSWIII

-362 LILMLVAMP
+362 LVLMLIAMP

-427 MTFMM
+427 MTFML
-432 PCMMLVMYGVT
+432 PCMMLIMYGIT

-456 GDLQVGAM
+456 GELQVGAM

-502 KTDSTVND
+502 KTDTTVLD
-510 PEKTEKISNSSGTV
+510 PEKSERISASTGTV

-538 NALENISF
+538 NAIENISF

-559 TGCGKSTLINLIPR
+559 TGCGKSTLVNLIPR
-573 FYDVTEGRITVD
+573 FYDVTEGSITVD
-585 GVDVRKLSKS
+585 GIDVRKLTKN

-621 GRSEATDEELEK
+621 GRPEATDEELEK
-633 AAEIAQAMEFIGSDD
+633 AAEIAQAMEFISSDD
-648 KGFERAISQG
+648 NGFERAISQG

-722 IMNANQILVLDEG
+722 IMNADQILVLDEG

-748 SCETYK
+748 NCETYK

>member
-1 MMKRIILNLAP
+1 
-12 YKFIVLIILL
+12 
-22 LLGVQAY
+22 
-29 CDLSLPQYT
+29 
-38 SDMIDTG
+38 
-45 IQNQG
+45 
-50 VEYAL
+50 
-55 PEKITQED
+55 
-63 MMYSTLFMTDD
+63 MTDD

-84 PQDSGVLKR
+84 PQDSGILKR

-141 ERFDID
+141 EGFDID

-205 EETVSKIGKTTMHS
+205 EETVSKVGKTTMHS

-225 IDADKTA
+225 IDADKAA

-510 PEKTEKISNSSGTV
+510 LEKTEKISNSSGTV

-573 FYDVTEGRITVD
+573 FYDVTEGSITVD

-722 IMNANQILVLDEG
+722 IMNADQILVLDEG
-735 RIVGKGTHKELMR
+735 RIVGKGTHRELMQN
-748 SCETYK
+748 CETYK

>member
-1 MMKRIILNLAP
+1 MKRIILNLAP
-12 YKFIVLIILL
+12 YKFIVLVILL

-45 IQNQG
+45 IQNHG

-55 PEKITQED
+55 PEKMTSED

-74 EKNEWTGYYS
+74 EKNEWTGYYDA
-84 PQDSGVLKR
+84 QNGDILKR
-93 TADEDSLEE
+93 TADEGALEE

-120 SEDRFRETIKQSM
+120 SEDRFRETMKQSM
-133 QASPDQTP
+133 QASPEQAP
-141 ERFDID
+141 EGFDID
-147 SLSLEEIGQFMGME
+147 SLSLDEIGQFMGME
-161 LKTHEAK
+161 LKTHEAE

-185 GLIQSGQMNT
+185 GLIQSGQMNP
-195 EQLSTIRGQM
+195 EQLGTIRDQM
-205 EETVSKIGKTTMHS
+205 EKTVSTVGKNTMHS

-225 IDADKTA
+225 IDADKAA

-254 SILMLAA
+254 AILMLAA

-331 LGIGSVIKVVN
+331 LGIGSVFKVLN
-342 TGAHMGWIII
+342 TGAHMSWIII
-352 AAVAIILMLV
+352 AAVAVILMLV
-362 LILMLVAMP
+362 LVLMLIAMP

-396 IRAFGREKEEEQ
+396 IRAFGREKEEEE

-427 MTFMM
+427 MTFML
-432 PCMMLVMYGVT
+432 PCMMLVMYGIT

-456 GDLQVGAM
+456 GELQVGAM

-502 KTDSTVND
+502 KTDTTVLD
-510 PEKTEKISNSSGTV
+510 PERSESISASTGTV

-559 TGCGKSTLINLIPR
+559 TGCGKSTLVNLIPR
-573 FYDVTEGRITVD
+573 FYDVTEGSITVD
-585 GVDVRKLSKS
+585 GVDIRKLTKN

-621 GRSEATDEELEK
+621 GRTEATDEELEK
-633 AAEIAQAMEFIGSDD
+633 AAEIAQAMEFIGSDE

-722 IMNANQILVLDEG
+722 IMNADQILVLDDG
-735 RIVGKGTHKELMR
+735 KIVGKGTHRELMQN
-748 SCETYK
+748 CETYK

-763 EEIKKSMGGEDN
+763 AEIKKSMGGEDN

>member
-1 MMKRIILNLAP
+1 MKRIILNLVP
-12 YKFIVLIILL
+12 YRYIVLLILL

-45 IQNQG
+45 IQNHG

-55 PEKITQED
+55 PEKITAED
-63 MMYSTLFMTDD
+63 MAYSTLYMTDE
-74 EKNEWTGYYS
+74 EKNEWSSCYS
-84 PQDSGVLKR
+84 DSGNGILKR
-93 TADEDSLEE
+93 NVSEDKLET
-102 LSDKFLIPLTLSH
+102 LSDKFLIPLTLSY

-120 SEDRFRETIKQSM
+120 SEDRFRATLKESM
-133 QASPDQTP
+133 AAAPDQAP
-141 ERFDID
+141 QGLDID
-147 SLSLEEIGQFMGME
+147 SLSIEEISSFMGME
-161 LKTHEAK
+161 LRTTEAE
-168 NEKGVMT
+168 NEKGEMT
-175 TYVDMRPVMM
+175 TYVDMRPVME
-185 GLIQSGQMNT
+185 GLIESDQMNS
-195 EQLSTIRGQM
+195 EQLAAIRGQM
-205 EETVSKIGKTTMHS
+205 EETVSTVGSNTVKS

-225 IDADKTA
+225 IAADKAA
-232 GVDVDAIQ
+232 GIDVDGIQ

-249 KMLCM
+249 KMFCM
-254 SILMLAA
+254 AVLMLAA
-261 SICAGFF
+261 SVCAGFF

-282 KIFKKVIGYS
+282 KIFRKVIGYS

-314 IQLVT
+314 IQMVT

-331 LGIGSVIKVVN
+331 LGIGSVIKVLR
-342 TGAHMGWIII
+342 TGANMGWIII
-352 AAVAIILMLV
+352 AAVAVILMLILV
-362 LILMLVAMP
+362 LLLIAMP

-377 KLVDG
+377 KLIDG

-396 IRAFGREKEEEQ
+396 IRAFGREKEEEE

-427 MTFMM
+427 MAFML

-443 LTIVWVSAHRIDA
+443 LTIVWVSAHRIDT

-464 TAFISYAIQIVMSF
+464 TAFITYAIQIVMSF

-502 KTDSTVND
+502 KTDTSVLEPEA
-510 PEKTEKISNSSGTV
+510 PEKITSATGTV
-524 VFDNVSFKYPNADD
+524 CFDNVSFRYPNADD
-538 NALENISF
+538 NALDNISF
-546 TAESGKTTAIIGS
+546 TAEAGKTTAIIGS
-559 TGCGKSTLINLIPR
+559 TGCGKTTLINLIPR
-573 FYDVTEGRITVD
+573 FYDVTEGSITVD
-585 GVDVRKLSKS
+585 GVDVRKLTKE

-615 ASNLKF
+615 ASNLRF
-621 GRSEATDEELEK
+621 GRAEATEEELQT
-633 AAEIAQAMEFIGSDD
+633 AAEIAQAMEFINADD
-648 KGFERAISQG
+648 KGMERSISQG

-702 ALEAYVKNSAVI
+702 ALEKYVGSSAVI

-722 IMNANQILVLDEG
+722 IMNADQILVLDDG
-735 RIVGKGTHKELMR
+735 KIVGKGTHRELLR

-763 EEIKKSMGGEDN
+763 EELKKSMGGEDN

>member
-1 MMKRIILNLAP
+1 MKRIIANLAP
-12 YKFIVLIILL
+12 YWHIVIVILI

-29 CDLSLPQYT
+29 CEISLPQYT
-38 SDMIDTG
+38 SDMIDVG
-45 IQNQG
+45 IQNHG
-50 VEYAL
+50 IEYIL
-55 PEKITQED
+55 PEKMTSDD
-63 MMYSTLFMTDD
+63 MKYSVLFMTDE
-74 EKNEWTGYYS
+74 EKNEWLSFYS
-84 PQDSGVLKR
+84 ESDDGSFKR
-93 TADEDSLEE
+93 TIDEKSLDK
-102 LSDKFLIPLTLSH
+102 LSDKFLIPITLSY

-120 SEDRFRETIKQSM
+120 SEERFRATISESM
-133 QASPDQTP
+133 QAAPDKAPQD
-141 ERFDID
+141 FDINELTLD
-147 SLSLEEIGQFMGME
+147 EISEYMHLD
-161 LKTHEAK
+161 LKTHTAE

-175 TYVDMRPVMM
+175 TYVDMRPVME
-185 GLIQSGQMNT
+185 GLIESGQMNE
-195 EQLSTIRGQM
+195 EQISEMRGQL
-205 EETVSKIGKTTMHS
+205 EKTTETIGSNTLRS

-225 IDADKTA
+225 IAADKAA
-232 GVDVDAIQ
+232 GIDIDSVQ

-249 KMLCM
+249 KMFAM
-254 SILMLAA
+254 AVFMLSAA
-261 SICAGFF
+261 ICAGFF
-268 AARTGAGIGRDLRE
+268 AARTGAGIGRDLRA

-319 ALLLRVLMYAPI
+319 ALLLRLLMYAPI
-331 LGIGSVIKVVN
+331 LGIASVIKVLN
-342 TGAHMGWIII
+342 TGAHMSWIII
-352 AAVAIILMLV
+352 AAVVIILMFV
-362 LILMLVAMP
+362 IVLMLIALP
-371 KFKAMQ
+371 KFKVMQ
-377 KLVDG
+377 KLVDA

-396 IRAFGREKEEEQ
+396 IRAFGREKEEEK
-408 RFDKANTSLMR
+408 RFDKANTDLMR

-432 PCMMLVMYGVT
+432 PGMMLVMYGVS

-464 TAFISYAIQIVMSF
+464 TAFITYSMQIVISF
-478 LMLTVMSVMLPRA
+478 LMLTVMSVILPRA

-502 KTDSTVND
+502 KTDTSILEPET
-510 PEKTEKISNSSGTV
+510 PEKITTGTGTV
-524 VFDNVSFKYPNADD
+524 CFNNVSFRYPNADT

-546 TAESGKTTAIIGS
+546 VAESGKTTAIIGS

-573 FYDVTEGRITVD
+573 FYDVTEGSITVD
-585 GVDVRKLSKS
+585 GVDVRKLEKS

-615 ASNLKF
+615 SSNLKF
-621 GRSEATDEELEK
+621 GKKDASDEEMQK
-633 AAEIAQAMEFIGSDD
+633 AAEIAQAMEFIGADEN
-648 KGFERAISQG
+648 KFERSISQG

-674 AIVKKPEIYIFDD
+674 AIVKSPEIYIFDD

-702 ALEAYVKNSAVI
+702 ALGAYVKNSSVI

-722 IMNANQILVLDEG
+722 IMNADQILVLDEG
-735 RIVGKGTHKELMR
+735 RLVGKGTHKELIR

-754 QIAGSQLSE
+754 QIASSQLSE
-763 EEIKKSMGGEDN
+763 EELKKSIGGEEN

>member
-1 MMKRIILNLAP
+1 MKRIILNLAP
-12 YKFIVLIILL
+12 YKFIVLVILL

-45 IQNQG
+45 IQNHG

-55 PEKITQED
+55 PEKMTSED

-74 EKNEWTGYYS
+74 EKNEWTGYYDA
-84 PQDSGVLKR
+84 QDGDILKR
-93 TADEDSLEE
+93 TADEGALEE
-102 LSDKFLIPLTLSH
+102 LTDKFLIPLTLSH

-133 QASPDQTP
+133 QASPEQAP
-141 ERFDID
+141 EGFDID
-147 SLSLEEIGQFMGME
+147 SLTLEEIGQFMGME
-161 LKTHEAK
+161 LKTHEAE

-185 GLIQSGQMNT
+185 GLIQSGQMNP
-195 EQLSTIRGQM
+195 EQLGTIRDQM
-205 EETVSKIGKTTMHS
+205 ERTVSTVGKNTMHS

-225 IDADKTA
+225 IDADKAA
-232 GVDVDAIQ
+232 GVNVDAIQ

-254 SILMLAA
+254 TILMLAA

-331 LGIGSVIKVVN
+331 LGIGSVFKVLN
-342 TGAHMGWIII
+342 TGAHMSWIII

-362 LILMLVAMP
+362 LVLMLIAMP

-396 IRAFGREKEEEQ
+396 IRAFGREKEEEE

-427 MTFMM
+427 MTFML
-432 PCMMLVMYGVT
+432 PCMMLVMYGIT

-456 GDLQVGAM
+456 GELQVGAM

-502 KTDSTVND
+502 KTDTTVLD
-510 PEKTEKISNSSGTV
+510 PERSESISASTGTV

-559 TGCGKSTLINLIPR
+559 TGCGKSTLVNLIPR
-573 FYDVTEGRITVD
+573 FYDVTEGSITVD
-585 GVDVRKLSKS
+585 GVDVRKLTKN

-621 GRSEATDEELEK
+621 GRTEATDEELEK
-633 AAEIAQAMEFIGSDD
+633 AAEIAQAMEFIGSDE

-687 SFSALDMKTDAALRK
+687 SFSALDMKTDASLRK

-722 IMNANQILVLDEG
+722 IMNADQILVLDEG
-735 RIVGKGTHKELMR
+735 KIVGKGTHKELMQN
-748 SCETYK
+748 CETYK